1 MVVSTEYLLKLGD
14 LRISHK
20 VSQNVQNIRLFTS
33 LRDHT
38 DTLSSLAGAPTD
50 IVFIYEV
57 GGGHYNF
64 SG

>member
-1 MVVSTEYLLKLGD
+1 MVVPTEYLSKLGD

-33 LRDHT
+33 LQNHMDI
-38 DTLSSLAGAPTD
+38 LSSLAGAPID
-50 IVFIYEV
+50 IAFIYEV
-57 GGGHYNF
+57 SDGHYNF

>member
-14 LRISHK
+14 LRIGHK

-33 LRDHT
+33 LRDRM
-38 DTLSSLAGAPTD
+38 DILSLLAGAP
-50 IVFIYEV
+50 INNVFIYEV
-57 GGGHYNF
+57 SGGHYNF